1 MATRRV
7 GLALLAVLALAI
19 QASAGVYVPPQ
30 PSDISGT
37 TPSGLAWSAVATG
50 TALPIR
56 TSGTNPLNLT
66 PGAVAYFNTLTG
78 QLQVDPKGLTLNAMI
93 ITYTTGTVNIS
104 GTTPGPFTYA
114 TGTGANSYS
123 PLTGTART
131 FPAKDP
137 LTAGLPP
144 TTFAARVGTTIGSP
158 LSASLSNT
166 GDVGNIASTGPSGFW
181 NLGWSFPLD
190 LVNSGS
196 VSAIVISNAT
206 TRVTVA
212 GKEYT
217 VAEAVERKRSI
228 EFDKQLLEVMKSQHV
243 SVQREYTDHTN
254 TEQLRV
260 ERLISNELGK
270 DSKTSVDT
278 VKALSETFLAENK
291 AEILDPLKLADRIRT
306 MTTEIEDFET
316 TVDWVLSET
325 NGRTLITI

>member
-1 MATRRV
+1 MTSISITQ
-7 GLALLAVLALAI
+7 ALAEI
-19 QASAGVYVPPQ
+19 KLLRRRIETCLSDASFTTLKTKKSLLDADRFAVQARASHQ
-30 PSDISGT
+30 S
-37 TPSGLAWSAVATG
+37 
-50 TALPIR
+50 
-56 TSGTNPLNLT
+56 
-66 PGAVAYFNTLTG
+66 
-78 QLQVDPKGLTLNAMI
+78 
-93 ITYTTGTVNIS
+93 YTD
-104 GTTPGPFTYA
+104 
-114 TGTGANSYS
+114 
-123 PLTGTART
+123 L
-131 FPAKDP
+131 
-137 LTAGLPP
+137 
-144 TTFAARVGTTIGSP
+144 
-158 LSASLSNT
+158 LSRYNRLK
-166 GDVGNIASTGPSGFW
+166 
-181 NLGWSFPLD
+181 
-190 LVNSGS
+190 
-196 VSAIVISNAT
+196 SAIVISNAT

-243 SVQREYTDHTN
+243 SVQREYTDHTA